1 MEIEHINEDTI
12 RVKIDNEDLLERGV
26 TFLDLLGNQQQI
38 EQFFHSI
45 LDEVDIDDSFKD
57 SDALTFQVM
66 PKNNGMELFITKGA
80 QMTDDLIEYLDD
92 TVMKELEVSQQ
103 KKIKVADSDEE
114 ESLEEFVLMF
124 DNIEQAIMLAQD
136 IDLEYL
142 EATLYREAK
151 NYYLSLRFNDHGSE
165 LTETYKHLLRAKALE
180 FAQLSQVSSDVVA
193 EYAEPIIEQNALNVL
208 LEHFK
213 SE

>member
-92 TVMKELEVSQQ
+92 TVMKELEASQQ
-103 KKIKVADSDEE
+103 KKIKVAGSDEE

-142 EATLYREAK
+142 EATLYREAT
-151 NYYLSLRFNDHGSE
+151 NYYLSLRFNDHGDE

>member
-12 RVKIDNEDLLERGV
+12 RVKIDNDDLLERGV

-80 QMTDDLIEYLDD
+80 QMTEDLIDYLDD
-92 TVMKELEVSQQ
+92 EVMKELEASQHQ
-103 KKIKVADSDEE
+103 KNKRDHKDEG

-136 IDLEYL
+136 IELEYL
-142 EATLYREAK
+142 EATLYREST
-151 NYYLSLRFNDHGSE
+151 NYYLSLRFNDHGNE

-180 FAQLSQVSSDVVA
+180 FAQLSPVSSDVVA
-193 EYAEPIIEQNALNVL
+193 EYAQPIIKQNALRVL

-213 SE
+213 AE

>member
-92 TVMKELEVSQQ
+92 TVMKELEATQQ

-142 EATLYREAK
+142 EATLYREAT
-151 NYYLSLRFNDHGSE
+151 NY
-165 LTETYKHLLRAKALE
+165 
-180 FAQLSQVSSDVVA
+180 
-193 EYAEPIIEQNALNVL
+193 
-208 LEHFK
+208 
-213 SE
+213 

>member
-92 TVMKELEVSQQ
+92 TVMKELEASQQ

-114 ESLEEFVLMF
+114 ESLEEFILMF

-142 EATLYREAK
+142 EAALYREAT

>member
-103 KKIKVADSDEE
+103 KKD
-114 ESLEEFVLMF
+114 
-124 DNIEQAIMLAQD
+124 
-136 IDLEYL
+136 
-142 EATLYREAK
+142 
-151 NYYLSLRFNDHGSE
+151 
-165 LTETYKHLLRAKALE
+165 
-180 FAQLSQVSSDVVA
+180 
-193 EYAEPIIEQNALNVL
+193 
-208 LEHFK
+208 
-213 SE
+213 